1 MDTTGFRY
9 DYLRIPHPFKLLDS
23 EVFQAAGEGEAELGA
38 LNKRNLIDGVITAD
52 GDTFVFG
59 AEKVFRM

>member
-1 MDTTGFRY
+1 MGARRSTAVDLSLTRA
-9 DYLRIPHPFKLLDS
+9 YL
-23 EVFQAAGEGEAELGA
+23 FQAAGEGEAELGA

-59 AEKVFRM
+59 VEKVFRM